1 MILYYMPG
9 ACSLAVHI
17 ALRESGLPFELAE
30 VGYES
35 RQLLRGGDFR
45 HISRKA
51 YVPALGLDDQ
61 SLLTEVSV
69 ILHYIDALAPDADL
83 LPAAGGTQRYRA
95 LEWLN
100 FVATEIHKSFSPL
113 FRPSTPQAFLK
124 PGRDHLVRRL
134 DILEQHLAGAPYLNG
149 DRYCSVD
156 AYLFTCCRWLDDQ
169 DLDITAWPML
179 ARHFEA
185 VGLRP
190 AVQAALAAEG
200 LEVAAECEPF
210 DADQCRQSGSRRG

>member
-17 ALRESGLPFELAE
+17 ALREAGLPFQLAE
-30 VGYES
+30 VGYEN

-45 HISRKA
+45 HVSRKA
-51 YVPALGLDDQ
+51 YVPALTLDDG
-61 SLLTEVSV
+61 SLLTEVQV
-69 ILHYIDALAPDADL
+69 ILQYVDALVPDAHL
-83 LPAAGGTQRYRA
+83 LPVAGGMERYRA
-95 LEWLN
+95 FEWLN

-113 FRPSTPQAFLK
+113 FRPSTPRSFLK

-134 DILEQHLAGAPYLNG
+134 DIVERQLEGAPFLSG
-149 DRYCSVD
+149 DRYCAAD

-169 DLDITAWPML
+169 DLDIGAWPML
-179 ARHFEA
+179 TRHFQS
-185 VGLRP
+185 VTRRP

-200 LEVAAECEPF
+200 LDVAAECEPL
-210 DADQCRQSGSRRG
+210 DADQCRQPGS